1 MSKGTFQNYQHYL
14 PATYIRHF
22 KITSEDPKTGK
33 DTVYGFVKTDATK
46 KQIKERITFLNAT
59 KICGQERRHTL
70 YIDGDRDNFIEDSFK
85 ILEDCYPS
93 FVDAM
98 WQFYKLKE
106 HFKNASGSHYF
117 VRRHWLL
124 GKLSEKNFARSIVC
138 SGLHEIDFNDLKN
151 MAIFM
156 ARFLCYRNKGMDDFF
171 DKGSMPK
178 LKNINTTIKKV
189 LNTNKD
195 LIPSG
200 ASIIP
205 RSEWRSLLSIL
216 KEGGTY
222 LVNADSGQRREM
234 FYLLRK
240 MHRFMALPFS
250 SITNESSCRVYLY
263 SAPKGY
269 AIVSSDFPFIFL
281 KNDFSFDNG
290 CIFTISPGLALIF
303 KGAKVALSKPEKVS
317 NLISRQNVI
326 QARQYVFSAEKERL
340 DIFTKDITPI
350 LTQSYGKRK

>member
-14 PATYIRHF
+14 PATYIRRF

-33 DTVYGFVKTDATK
+33 DTVYGFVKIDATK
-46 KQIKERITFLNAT
+46 KQIKERITFLNVT
-59 KICGQERRHTL
+59 RICGQERRHTL
-70 YIDGDRDNFIEDSFK
+70 YIDGVKDNFIEDGFK
-85 ILEDCYPS
+85 ILEDCYPG

-98 WQFYKLKE
+98 WQFYKMKE
-106 HFKNASGSHYF
+106 CFKNASGSHYF
-117 VRRHWLL
+117 VRRHCLP
-124 GKLSEKNFARSIVC
+124 GNLSRKKFVRSIVC

-156 ARFLCYRNKGMDDFF
+156 ARFLCYRNKNMDIFF
-171 DKGSMPK
+171 DKDSMPK
-178 LKNINTTIKKV
+178 LKNINAIIKGV
-189 LNTNKD
+189 LNSNKE

-200 ASIIP
+200 ANIIP

-216 KEGGTY
+216 KEGGAH
-222 LVNADSGQRREM
+222 LVNAGGGKRREI
-234 FYLLRK
+234 FNLLRK

-250 SITNESSCRVYLY
+250 SITSENSCRVYLY

-269 AIVSSDFPFIFL
+269 AIVSGDFPFIFL

-290 CIFTISPGLALIF
+290 CVFTISPGLALIF
-303 KGAKVALSKPEKVS
+303 NGAKIVLSKPEKVS
-317 NLISRQNVI
+317 NFISRQNVI
-326 QARQYVFSAEKERL
+326 RASQYVFSTEKERL